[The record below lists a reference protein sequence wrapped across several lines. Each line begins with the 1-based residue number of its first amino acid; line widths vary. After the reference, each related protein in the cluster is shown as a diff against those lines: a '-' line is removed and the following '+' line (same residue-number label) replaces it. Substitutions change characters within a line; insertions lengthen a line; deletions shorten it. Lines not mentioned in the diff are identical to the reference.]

1 MLLSERLAILLQS
14 IHLDCSPGPAIL
26 HMNYTRKRALLA
38 CDFCRHRKRKCDG
51 KKPCF
56 TCRESNA
63 DCVYQEL
70 PSDRIEESGPAA
82 VIDRLSRIE
91 ALLEQQSQQIYQ
103 LNVRSS
109 QSPYPASQSDHQS
122 EKQTEFL
129 KWPTDVDPSLESSP
143 FLIPKNHAAVATT
156 LLAFPQVRDIIGEYP
171 RDCFFQIEE
180 KLPLPGLL
188 DRIHDGPLTWPV
200 LNPGMVDT
208 LAASYFQYAHPHQ
221 PLFTPKTFRS
231 WQTKLLEAQD
241 VDGITNAICLCVYA
255 LGVLSSA
262 QSCHQKAPE
271 TLGLEYF
278 QPALKIIMREV
289 LWGFRPS
296 ILTCQALLLAASYFA
311 HLGRP
316 LHSLRMGH
324 FASRLINSILES
336 RQNNLTYAEFDD
348 TEVRVYWQCFMIE
361 CDGVTEL
368 DVPRSGIEPLADT
381 MPLPQS
387 LESDDRNHIYSI
399 AEHAIRRLLNRILSA
414 LYSPD
419 NTHRFA
425 ILTPDPVLIWQRLGL
440 PKLLSL
446 SAELNRQLE
455 QWYRSIPE
463 YLRFPKGTEPLNDRS
478 RALRIRY
485 YMARHLIYR
494 PFLLQTISRRQ
505 GNRSPLHSPSL
516 ESDPFSLL
524 APVVMER
531 CEACIDSC
539 VSYLHNAV
547 DMLDK
552 RTPYLWILSQNCMA
566 MLVTLW
572 LAENSA
578 PISHLIPAMRPIQNV
593 VLDGLRRWAIDNS
606 SFDTNVRIVE
616 QLSFSDRS

>member
-1 MLLSERLAILLQS
+1 
-14 IHLDCSPGPAIL
+14 
-26 HMNYTRKRALLA
+26 MNYTRKRALLA

-70 PSDRIEESGPAA
+70 PSDRIEESGPTA

-91 ALLEQQSQQIYQ
+91 ALLEQQSQQIHQ

-109 QSPYPASQSDHQS
+109 HSPYPASHSDHQS
-122 EKQTEFL
+122 EKQSEFFRL
-129 KWPTDVDPSLESSP
+129 PVDLDTSSESSP
-143 FLIPKNHAAVATT
+143 FLIPKNHAGLATT
-156 LLAFPQVRDIIGEYP
+156 LLAFPQVRDVIGEYP
-171 RDCFFQIEE
+171 RDLFFQVEE

-188 DRIHDGPLTWPV
+188 DRVHDGPLTWPA
-200 LNPGMVDT
+200 LNPETMDS
-208 LAASYFQYAHPHQ
+208 LAASYFQHVHPHQ
-221 PLFTPKTFRS
+221 PLFTPRTFRT
-231 WQTKLLEAQD
+231 WQTRLIETQD
-241 VDGITNAICLCVYA
+241 LDSIATSICLSVYA
-255 LGVLSSA
+255 LGALSSA
-262 QSCHQKAPE
+262 QLSHQKATE

-278 QPALKIIMREV
+278 QPALKMMIREV
-289 LWGFRPS
+289 LWGFRS
-296 ILTCQALLLAASYFA
+296 NIVTCQALLLAASYFA

-324 FASRLINSILES
+324 FASRLVFSILES

-361 CDGVTEL
+361 CDGLAEL
-368 DVPRSGIEPLADT
+368 DTCRSGIEPLGDT

-414 LYSPD
+414 LYNPD
-419 NTHRFA
+419 NTYRYA
-425 ILTPDPVLIWQRLGL
+425 ILSPDPVLIWQRLGL

-463 YLRFPKGTEPLNDRS
+463 YLRFPKGSDPVNDRS
-478 RALRIRY
+478 RILRMRY

-494 PFLLQTISRRQ
+494 PFLLQTVTKHQ
-505 GNRSPLHSPSL
+505 GDRSPLQSSL
-516 ESDPFSLL
+516 PESDPFGLP
-524 APVVMER
+524 APIVMER
-531 CEACIDSC
+531 CENCIESC
-539 VSYLHNAV
+539 VSYLRNAV
-547 DMLDK
+547 DMVNK
-552 RTPYLWILSQNCMA
+552 RSPYLWTTSQNCMA
-566 MLVTLW
+566 TLVILW
-572 LAENSA
+572 LAERAA
-578 PISHLIPAMRPIQNV
+578 PISHLVPAMQPIRNV
-593 VLDGLRRWAIDNS
+593 ILDRLRQWAIDNS
-606 SFDTNVRIVE
+606 SFDAHLGIVE
-616 QLSFSDRS
+616 RVVFKDHT